1 MTRKK
6 PQLSIPTC
14 VSVAAIVSAP
24 SAQSLITQSVRIN
37 DSAQRVP
44 TGLIAEMNKIDQ
56 HYVTATGDE
65 HVYLQSHWGSGV
77 TLTSDTLYEE

>member
-56 HYVTATGDE
+56 HMSQQPVMNTFISSLTGE
-65 HVYLQSHWGSGV
+65 AV
-77 TLTSDTLYEE
+77 